1 MAVTW
6 ETALEIDTVGF
17 NLWRSTNV
25 GSGYVQ
31 VNDTLIP
38 AASPGGVWG
47 GAYAFTDAGVTPG
60 TTYYY
65 KLEEL
70 EVSGGRNWH
79 GPVSAG
85 DDNPTSVILFKATT
99 ERTGYAALVW
109 WLAGAAVVVGAE
121 LVATW
126 RIRKR

>member
-70 EVSGGRNWH
+70 EVGGARNWY
-79 GPVSAG
+79 G
-85 DDNPTSVILFKATT
+85 PTS
-99 ERTGYAALVW
+99 TGDS
-109 WLAGAAVVVGAE
+109 GPTAVV
-121 LVATW
+121 LSTVATGLTW
-126 RIRKR
+126 WPAAAGVVTIAGLSTLFVALRKRRQNQ